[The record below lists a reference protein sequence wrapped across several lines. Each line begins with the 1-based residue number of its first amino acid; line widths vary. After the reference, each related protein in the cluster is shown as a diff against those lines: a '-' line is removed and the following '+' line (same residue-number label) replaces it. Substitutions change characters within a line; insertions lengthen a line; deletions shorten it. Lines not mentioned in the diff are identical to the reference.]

1 MIILI
6 PAFNEEECIR
16 AVLDELMPHCK
27 AGGHNVL
34 IIDDGSTDCTV
45 DRVKSHPDY
54 PATVN
59 LLTLPHR
66 GKDVALWAGIEAAD
80 DEWIGMM
87 DGDGQYDPGNFSSLL
102 DYAHK
107 NASDA
112 VWGIRL
118 QRDDSRWRLIISYAG
133 RWAKK
138 LILKSYAVSD
148 PGCGMW
154 IACKESLAR
163 AIRSCPS
170 PAGQVH
176 CHLADLIRV
185 QGCKVDECPIHHR
198 ARHGG
203 KAKFGFINRIG
214 PGWRSLRQAVKTSQQ
229 LRS

>member
-16 AVLDELMPHCK
+16 TVLDELMPHCK
-27 AGGHNVL
+27 AGGYKVL
-34 IIDDGSTDCTV
+34 IMNDGSTDRTV
-45 DRVKSHPDY
+45 DLVKSHPDY
-54 PATVN
+54 LTIIK

-87 DGDGQYDPGNFSSLL
+87 DGDGQYDPGNFSTLL
-102 DYAHK
+102 NFAHD

-112 VWGIRL
+112 VWGIRVH
-118 QRDDSRWRLIISYAG
+118 RDDSRWRLLISRAG
-133 RWAKK
+133 RFVKK
-138 LILKSYAVSD
+138 IILKSAAASD
-148 PGCGMW
+148 PGCGIW
-154 IACKESLAR
+154 IARKEPLLR

-176 CHLADLIRV
+176 CHLADLIRI
-185 QGCKVDECPIHHR
+185 QGFNVDECPIHHR

-214 PGWRSLRQAVKTSQQ
+214 PGWRSLCQAARSSRQ